1 MKKRVLS
8 FLLCLLMILPLA
20 LVSCGPGEDPEDTM
34 PEDEDLYVKPAS
46 LNFYI
51 IGDTFNTET
60 VAEMQEA
67 FNAVSRDLYKT
78 QIHFI
83 FCTEAEYEAVITAKL
98 QSAAASNELPAFNRF
113 ENAEV
118 ETELDDLD
126 TVIELY
132 PEVYNNQV
140 DILLITGKDMFDRL
154 HAKGYLADITADVE
168 NINIGI
174 KSHVNTNLLSGA
186 KVDGRLYAVP
196 NNVTIGTYTYMLI
209 NKQLAAR
216 YYNSKASDF
225 TKVDSNTYKTVVNYD
240 ACLKF
245 ANDIMGD
252 SAVATAMGVSEVYP
266 LESTF
271 EFPTINFFP
280 KAGENTLFGVVYEAN
295 TTYTHAVKLDNV
307 FNNEVYKSYF
317 GFMLEAKTQGFCP
330 ASGVAPAA
338 DAMYGIRVLK
348 GDYADRFN
356 YTDDYYIY
364 ELDQPRLEDDAPFE
378 SMFAVS
384 AFSASVGRSMQI
396 IEDLLCNDSAVL
408 RNILQ
413 YGVEGTHYNLNEK
426 GIVERTAAGQSYRM
440 NYNYT
445 GNVILAAPC
454 LEDGMDLSFA
464 TYFKQQNDSAT
475 RNPLYGLTPELLWE
489 RTRESLINYALTE
502 NLTKLISADI
512 DALNNNSSE
521 IMKAATQLS
530 PAEKKAELKAA
541 IPTTRVVSEYRD
553 FWASIRADIDPTA
566 EVKEGTVA
574 PVIPVAVRNE
584 VNGMIE
590 TLRQTVTDEA
600 DAHLSAAADAA
611 ATLMEQAMACT
622 TKAEFDAHCESIKRL
637 DAKPMSE
644 LGKLLY
650 NSTAGSI
657 YHGMLKEKDN
667 NETWSWTLSGALYNW
682 YLNLSN

>member
-34 PEDEDLYVKPAS
+34 PEEEDLYVKPAS

-252 SAVATAMGVSEVYP
+252 PAVATAMGVSEVYP

-637 DAKPMSE
+637 DTKPMSE